1 MRVVFLCS
9 GNGGNL
15 KFVAHAIRMGWLA
28 DAKICTVLSD
38 RECAANVFAR
48 AQGLPTDVLDFS
60 RTGQLALVDRL
71 HALAADVVVTTV
83 HKILVPEV
91 VRAFDGKL
99 LNLHYSLL
107 PAFAATIGAE
117 PVRLA
122 LDYGAKFVGVTVHL
136 VDEGVDSGRPILQ
149 AAAATPGAAA
159 HTTAAAA
166 LEAMMTVLFRSGC
179 VGLHHALTMFSGGA
193 TSGREAPRTSA
204 TLGGHLVHFN
214 PAVTIPHGLEEEP
227 GWAFL
232 K

>member
-15 KFVAHAIRMGWLA
+15 KFVAHAIQMGWLA
-28 DAKICTVLSD
+28 DARICAVLSD

-60 RTGQLALVDRL
+60 RTGQLVLVDRL
-71 HALAADVVVTTV
+71 RALAADVVVTTV
-83 HKILVPEV
+83 HKILLPDV
-91 VRAFDGKL
+91 VQAFDGRL

-107 PAFAATIGAE
+107 PAFAATVGAQ
-117 PVRLA
+117 PVRMA
-122 LDYGAKFVGVTVHL
+122 LDYGAKFVGITVHL

-149 AAAATPGAAA
+149 AVTATPAATAP
-159 HTTAAAA
+159 AAA

-179 VGLHHALTMFSGGA
+179 VGLHHTLATFSCGNP
-193 TSGREAPRTSA
+193 SGREAARTSA

-214 PAVTIPHGLEEEP
+214 PAVMIPHGLEEEP

>member
-15 KFVAHAIRMGWLA
+15 KFVVHAIRMGWLA
-28 DAKICTVLSD
+28 DARICAVLSD

-60 RTGQLALVDRL
+60 RTGQLVLVDRL
-71 HALAADVVVTTV
+71 RALAADVVVTTV
-83 HKILVPEV
+83 HKILLPDV
-91 VRAFDGKL
+91 VQAFDGRL

-107 PAFAATIGAE
+107 PAFAATVGAQ
-117 PVRLA
+117 PVRMA

-149 AAAATPGAAA
+149 AVTATPGAAMHA
-159 HTTAAAA
+159 TAAAA
-166 LEAMMTVLFRSGC
+166 LESMMTVLFRSGC
-179 VGLHHALTMFSGGA
+179 VGLHHALATFS
-193 TSGREAPRTSA
+193 SGDPSRREAAKTSA

-214 PAVTIPHGLEEEP
+214 PAVMIPHGLEEEP